1 MFEVRETYA
10 KSQNDCVKISRRN
23 PSLHFLQRTKNVQP
37 SLSASIL
44 VEQSQSISP
53 QSRSQSRPTNPL
65 ARKRG
70 TSQFP
75 VLESR
80 HFSRRSSHQGVF
92 ELLLKTMSATPRYA
106 YWFRFRS
113 EVAEARE
120 TYFPRFAPSAVHFF
134 LCRSR
139 SYFSKRW
146 LLFFQR
152 LWGCSAPISNL
163 LPGRVRPKK
172 ESNNIIPFGI

>member
-1 MFEVRETYA
+1 MPSRKMIALKLVGGIPLATFSREQ
-10 KSQNDCVKISRRN
+10 KMSN
-23 PSLHFLQRTKNVQP
+23 H
-37 SLSASIL
+37 LSASIS

-92 ELLLKTMSATPRYA
+92 ELLLQTHMSATPRYA

-134 LCRSR
+134 LSRSR

-146 LLFFQR
+146 LLFQR